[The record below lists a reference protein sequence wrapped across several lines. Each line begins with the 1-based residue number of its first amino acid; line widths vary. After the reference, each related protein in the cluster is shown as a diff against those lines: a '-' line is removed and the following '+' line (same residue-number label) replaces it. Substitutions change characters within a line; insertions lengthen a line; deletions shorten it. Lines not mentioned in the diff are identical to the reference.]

1 MEFLIGRLTGNNLL
15 NLGWYEGVSD
25 ALKSYDVNL
34 TDLLEEETDPA
45 LGNGGLGRLAACF
58 LDSMAT
64 VGQSATGYGLNYQY
78 GLFRQSFDDGQ
89 QMEAP
94 DDWGR
99 SSYPWFRHNEALDVR
114 GRYRRES
121 QQKRRMAAG
130 VRHYRRSL
138 GPAGAWLSQQRRPA
152 AASVAGQTRSSVQ
165 PDQIQRWRFPARRA
179 AGHRRGKNLTKVLY
193 PNDNHQAGKNC
204 A

>member
-1 MEFLIGRLTGNNLL
+1 
-15 NLGWYEGVSD
+15 
-25 ALKSYDVNL
+25 
-34 TDLLEEETDPA
+34 
-45 LGNGGLGRLAACF
+45 
-58 LDSMAT
+58 MAT

-89 QMEAP
+89 QKEAP

-114 GRYRRES
+114 VGIGGKVS
-121 QQKRRMAAG
+121 KTANG
-130 VRHYRRSL
+130 SRRSL
-138 GPAGAWLSQQRRPA
+138 LPAKLDLPVLGYRNNVAQPLRLWQAKHAHPFNLTKFNDGDFLRAEQQGIDA
-152 AASVAGQTRSSVQ
+152 E
-165 PDQIQRWRFPARRA
+165 
-179 AGHRRGKNLTKVLY
+179 KLTKVLY